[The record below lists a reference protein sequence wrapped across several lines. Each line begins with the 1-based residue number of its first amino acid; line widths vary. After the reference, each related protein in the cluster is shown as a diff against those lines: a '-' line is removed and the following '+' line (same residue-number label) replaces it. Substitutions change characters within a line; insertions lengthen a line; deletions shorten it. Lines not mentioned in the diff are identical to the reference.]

1 MTRRVELIMTAKIL
15 IVDDVAANTRL
26 LTARLK
32 AEYYQVMSVSD
43 GFSAIE
49 QTSFWQPDLILLD
62 IMMPGMDGFECC
74 RRLKS
79 ADDTQHIPII
89 MLTALGE
96 IGERVRGLG
105 AGADDFLT
113 KPIDYV
119 TLMIRVKSLIRL
131 KRILD
136 EWRARSDTAAS
147 FGIEQQLVAFDLN
160 VDSEILVIE
169 DANENKFSI
178 SHSLNLCKSTF
189 VSSATELDEAISQ
202 ANLFNLILLNLS
214 FKPADSL
221 EIISRIRSELHS
233 QQIPILVISDHLAD
247 RNRLATAFEIG
258 ASDWI
263 TVPIDCNE
271 LSARCKNLLKRKLY
285 QDRLQD
291 HIDRTIQLVAVDPLT
306 GLYNRRYLDKHLHTL
321 FSAGGDTDVSL
332 LMVDIDHF
340 KSINDRFGHI
350 FGDSII
356 RVISSVLV
364 SNTRSFDTVSRYGG
378 EEFAI
383 LLPGTNVKEAVQ
395 IADRLLVEV
404 RSLPSRI
411 ESSEQ
416 LTLSISIGV
425 TSKTIESQSPASLL
439 HAADMA
445 LYKAKC
451 LGRDRLEIGLS
462 ETNERSDT

>member
-1 MTRRVELIMTAKIL
+1 MTAKIL

-32 AEYYQVMSVSD
+32 AEYYQVTSVSD
-43 GFSAIE
+43 GFSAIK
-49 QTSFWQPDLILLD
+49 QASIWQPDLILLD

-74 RRLKS
+74 RRLKC

-105 AGADDFLT
+105 VGADDFLT

-136 EWRARSDTAAS
+136 EWRARSNTAVS
-147 FGIEQQLVAFDLN
+147 FGIEQQSTAHGLN
-160 VDSEILVIE
+160 VDSEILIVDDI
-169 DANENKFSI
+169 NENQSAL
-178 SHSLNLCKSTF
+178 SSSLTLCKNTF
-189 VSSATELDEAISQ
+189 VSSATELEEAISHVE
-202 ANLFNLILLNLS
+202 LYNLILVNLS
-214 FKPADSL
+214 FKSEDSL
-221 EIISRIRSELHS
+221 EVISRIRSETRS
-233 QQIPILVISDHLAD
+233 RQIPILVISDHFAD

-271 LSARCKNLLKRKLY
+271 LAARCRNLLKRKLY

-321 FSAGGDTDVSL
+321 SSTGADTDVSL
-332 LMVDIDHF
+332 LMIDIDHF

-356 RVISSVLV
+356 RVISSVLL

-383 LLPGTNVKEAVQ
+383 LLPGTNMKEAVQ
-395 IADRLLVEV
+395 IANRLLVEV
-404 RSLPSRI
+404 RSLPSRM
-411 ESSEQ
+411 EVAEQ

-425 TSKTIESQSPASLL
+425 TSNTIERQSPTSLL
-439 HAADMA
+439 HAADTA

-451 LGRDRLEIGLS
+451 LGRNRLEIGLS
-462 ETNERSDT
+462 VPNARSST

>member
-1 MTRRVELIMTAKIL
+1 MTAKIL
-15 IVDDVAANTRL
+15 IVDDVAANARL

-43 GFSAIE
+43 GFSAIQ
-49 QTSFWQPDLILLD
+49 QTTIWQPDLILLD

-96 IGERVRGLG
+96 IGERLKGLG
-105 AGADDFLT
+105 VGADDFLT
-113 KPIDYV
+113 KPVDYV

-136 EWRARSDTAAS
+136 EWRARSATAVS
-147 FGIEQQLVAFDLN
+147 FGIEQQSMAFDLSL
-160 VDSEILVIE
+160 DCKILVI
-169 DANENKFSI
+169 DDVGENKYSV
-178 SHSLNLCKSTF
+178 SQSLDLCKNMF
-189 VSSATELDEAISQ
+189 VSSAVELEEAMAR
-202 ANLFNLILLNLS
+202 ANLFDLILLNLS
-214 FKPADSL
+214 FRSADSL
-221 EIISRIRSELHS
+221 EVISRIRSETHS
-233 QQIPILVISDHLAD
+233 QQIPILVISDHFAD

-271 LSARCKNLLKRKLY
+271 LAARCKNLLKRKLY

-383 LLPGTNVKEAVQ
+383 LLPGTNAKEAAQ

-404 RSLPSRI
+404 RSLPSRM
-411 ESSEQ
+411 ELPEQ
-416 LTLSISIGV
+416 LTLSVSIGV
-425 TSKTIESQSPASLL
+425 TFKTVECQSPSSLL
-439 HAADMA
+439 HVADTA
-445 LYKAKC
+445 LYRAKC
-451 LGRDRLEIGLS
+451 LGRNRLEIGLFGA
-462 ETNERSDT
+462 NERLDA